1 MIKRLLSR
9 QRIRLP
15 HNLSRL
21 LIDQLKSTIQ
31 LLPGGSPSSL
41 TIPSRLVK
49 LCMIAQERRS
59 LPNWMDT
66 TRHGSS
72 MNDARSKG
80 PSGGLR
86 LCRPPQPPANVRTSI
101 HGPSH
106 SLHHILPDPLGDGF
120 HLYVAPLGGGTTAES
135 SGEYRRSADYRI
147 RTRVPASPSALASC
161 DKFQARL
168 RGGAASVNGL
178 TRYHA
183 PHAAPRVLHITSA
196 TRNEMH
202 VSVANSLSRSFTAVY
217 PNVEAAY

>member
-86 LCRPPQPPANVRTSI
+86 LCRPPRSHRQTYGPASTVLLIASIIFSPILWVMDFTSM
-101 HGPSH
+101 
-106 SLHHILPDPLGDGF
+106 SLHWVVARLPK
-120 HLYVAPLGGGTTAES
+120 ATKW
-135 SGEYRRSADYRI
+135 
-147 RTRVPASPSALASC
+147 RVPKERRLSHKDANRLLA
-161 DKFQARL
+161 KF
-168 RGGAASVNGL
+168 G
-178 TRYHA
+178 
-183 PHAAPRVLHITSA
+183 
-196 TRNEMH
+196 
-202 VSVANSLSRSFTAVY
+202 
-217 PNVEAAY
+217 